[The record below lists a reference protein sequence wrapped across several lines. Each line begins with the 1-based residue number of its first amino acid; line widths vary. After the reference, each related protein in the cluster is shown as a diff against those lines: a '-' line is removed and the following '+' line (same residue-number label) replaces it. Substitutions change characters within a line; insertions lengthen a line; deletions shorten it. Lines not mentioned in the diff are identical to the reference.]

1 MVDMSPAAPPGHTSR
16 GWAPATRAYWLERFY
31 DLVFVACVG
40 RFASELGTAPS
51 LARTVTV
58 LGWLAGLWMSW
69 FLVTT
74 RMNRFPD
81 EGLATRLALVFQLLA
96 LTVAAAAAV
105 SITTTDDLLGVV
117 AVASTAAGVAVL
129 YATIPRMAGADRT
142 LVRAQVAGNLVV
154 AAAVASVLVLPRA
167 VGVAVS
173 TGVATAWLCVVLGWY
188 LPRVARGR
196 PVDPRH
202 AGDRYGQLYL
212 VLTGLSFLK
221 IAFEPDPRG
230 GVDLPVVLGGF
241 AVGFALWSL
250 YVDGVLPLGFP
261 LAPVRQRRWLIAQLA
276 LALGV
281 TVAAAAVVAVPPS
294 DTGSVTVP
302 QAVLEGGAFAVV
314 LLALALLARTSQQ
327 PSQGSAV
334 ARGAGAAAVLA
345 ASVVAGVTGRVPDP
359 VFSLVVALLLVLTAC
374 VDPWARR
381 RGADPA

>member
-1 MVDMSPAAPPGHTSR
+1 MSPAAQPAPTSR

-40 RFASELGTAPS
+40 RFANELGTAPS

-58 LGWLAGLWMSW
+58 LAWLAGLWMSW

-81 EGLATRLALVFQLLA
+81 EGLATRLALVLQLLA

-105 SITTTDDLLGVV
+105 SITTTDDLLGVM
-117 AVASTAAGVAVL
+117 AVASMAGGIAL
-129 YATIPRMAGADRT
+129 IYATIPRTAGADRS
-142 LVRAQVAGNLVV
+142 LVRAQVVGNLVV
-154 AAAVASVLVLPRA
+154 AAAVAATLVLPRA

-173 TGVATAWLCVVLGWY
+173 AAVAFGWLCVVIGWY
-188 LPRVARGR
+188 LPRVARGL

-250 YVDGVLPLGFP
+250 YIDGVLPLGFP
-261 LAPVRQRRWLIAQLA
+261 VSARRQRRWLLAQLA

-294 DTGSVTVP
+294 DTGEVTPP
-302 QAVLEGGAFAVV
+302 QAVLEGGALVVV
-314 LLALALLARTSQQ
+314 LLSLAVLAGTSQR
-327 PSQGSAV
+327 PSRGA
-334 ARGAGAAAVLA
+334 ARCRAAGAAAVLA
-345 ASVVAGVTGRVPDP
+345 ASAAAGVTGRVPDS
-359 VFSLVVALLLVLTAC
+359 VFSLVVALLLVLTATA
-374 VDPWARR
+374 DPWARG
-381 RGADPA
+381 RGVGPA